1 MVTNQKPTGR
11 ASSMPAGLLIGAA
24 GSLIIT
30 LIAAFILAKL
40 LDAET
45 LPWENVGYGVMILLL
60 LSSMVGALLAYGK
73 IKRQRMMVCML
84 SGVIYFGI
92 LMSIT
97 ALFFG
102 GQYDSVGVTALLIL
116 GGCGSVG
123 LLGMREKRAGK
134 RKKITQHHR

>member
-24 GSLIIT
+24 ASLTIT

-40 LDAET
+40 LDAQR
-45 LPWENVGYGVMILLL
+45 LSWENVGYGVMFMLL
-60 LSSMVGALLAYGK
+60 LSSAAGAFLANRK
-73 IKRQRMMVCML
+73 IKRQRMLVCLL

-116 GGCGSVG
+116 GGCGSIG
-123 LLGMREKRAGK
+123 LLEMREKRSGK
-134 RKKITQHHR
+134 RKKITQRHR